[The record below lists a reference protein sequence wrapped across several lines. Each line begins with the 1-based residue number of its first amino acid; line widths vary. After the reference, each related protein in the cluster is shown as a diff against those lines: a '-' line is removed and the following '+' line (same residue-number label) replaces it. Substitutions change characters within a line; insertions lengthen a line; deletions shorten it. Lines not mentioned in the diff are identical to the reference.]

1 MSMPEERN
9 ARIREGNASEMCHEQ
24 ATRSLQKTLLC
35 ELCGVFCVQEQK
47 WRRQQGLDGLP
58 PWSVESEGLLAE
70 AMVNALHGVCFCTVK
85 H

>member
-1 MSMPEERN
+1 MSMPEERD
-9 ARIREGNASEMCHEQ
+9 ARIREGDASEVCHKQ
-24 ATRSLQKTLLC
+24 ATRSLQKTSC
-35 ELCGVFCVQEQK
+35 VTFVESFCVQEQK

-70 AMVNALHGVCFCTVK
+70 AMVNALHGLCFCTVK